1 MSIHP
6 LKNKY
11 MSHPVSI
18 VRRGAAIA
26 ISLGMLLP
34 LHLQA
39 AVIDTMV
46 EPSESEATATYSI
59 NLTLDKS
66 QYLAASCERPVISVT
81 VTDDATGQPIS
92 GAYVEFVT
100 NSTDLPYNNDFFW
113 DSLAPGPYY
122 YGYVRTNDSGFASAT
137 AKPICTVGNGAAYA
151 FVFPPSGPNNNGQG
165 AGPKYFTF
173 VAGPG
178 PGLSVEGGSGSCLE
192 QYYDLPRHCPYLDYT
207 Y

>member
-1 MSIHP
+1 MNH
-6 LKNKY
+6 L
-11 MSHPVSI
+11 VSV
-18 VRRGAAIA
+18 VRRGAVIA
-26 ISLGMLLP
+26 LGLGMLLP

-39 AVIDTMV
+39 AVIDTAV
-46 EPSESEATATYSI
+46 EPSESEATAAYSI

-66 QYLAASCERPVISVT
+66 QYLAVSCERPVISVT

-100 NSTDLPYNNDFFW
+100 NSTDNPQNNDFFW

-122 YGYVRTNDSGFASAT
+122 YGYVRTNDSGFASAA

-165 AGPKYFTF
+165 AGPKHFTF
-173 VAGPG
+173 VAGPPG
-178 PGLSVEGGSGSCLE
+178 PGSGGGGGKSCPEPGL
-192 QYYDLPRHCPYLDYT
+192 YYDSRHCPYLDYV